1 MGQIQTD
8 EEEPPPKMC
17 ENAVQA
23 SPTLDETSMQAAPDV
38 IELETQTDLPSTAE
52 AQTETPQSIE
62 NEAQTNSP
70 SVAEAQTE
78 TPQSIENEAQTNR
91 PSVAEAQTEPIQS
104 IENQAQT
111 DKVARKDK
119 GVHVHFSAVKTKDAS
134 TTMQTTRIRT
144 GGGYHIVEGPG
155 DGSANSLAKTWHDGV
170 NPSP

>member
-38 IELETQTDLPSTAE
+38 IGLETQTDLPSTAE
-52 AQTETPQSIE
+52 AQTETP
-62 NEAQTNSP
+62 
-70 SVAEAQTE
+70 
-78 TPQSIENEAQTNR
+78 
-91 PSVAEAQTEPIQS
+91 QS